1 MATLK
6 KIPSPSSTYC
16 KKIKNKKPTTP
27 DTFSLNKHISSGV
40 HWCYAAQV
48 DELRFIQKKS
58 RRPCILLVPLT
69 DTSVSPFVHIWGNKV
84 WMQQLQNHKKRSHY
98 LLFSHFTIDFK
109 VLLIMLKAPSDTVCV
124 GCNLTSSAKS
134 LLLST
139 ICFIPAQLVWNTCV
153 SIVHVQ
159 WQ

>member
-6 KIPSPSSTYC
+6 KIPSPIIDILQ
-16 KKIKNKKPTTP
+16 KNKNKKPTTP

-58 RRPCILLVPLT
+58 RRSCILLVPLT